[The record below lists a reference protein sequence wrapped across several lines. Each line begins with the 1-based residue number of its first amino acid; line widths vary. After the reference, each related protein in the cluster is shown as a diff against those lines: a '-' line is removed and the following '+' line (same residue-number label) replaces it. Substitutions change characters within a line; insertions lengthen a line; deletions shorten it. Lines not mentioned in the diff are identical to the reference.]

1 MQGSVTGHGLWSLN
15 GCDRQE
21 RKTFLKMFLPLLSLL
36 TMLFAR

>member
-15 GCDRQE
+15 GCELQE
-21 RKTFLKMFLPLLSLL
+21 RKTFLKIFLQLSLL